1 LNARGHAGQG
11 FSPSGHG
18 LCRRIVDQHVISHAR
33 TEVAHSHGISGG
45 TGLRLTQYPA
55 LERAMPRR
63 GDLPQPT
70 EPPLPDPDPDDL
82 PINDPPV
89 PGVPKPDTPIKDP
102 PRPPEVP
109 S

>member
-1 LNARGHAGQG
+1 MREPRWL
-11 FSPSGHG
+11 
-18 LCRRIVDQHVISHAR
+18 IR
-33 TEVAHSHGISGG
+33 TVYLAEPAVMLAPY
-45 TGLRLTQYPA
+45 TYPA
-55 LERAMPRR
+55 LERTMPRP

-70 EPPLPDPDPDDL
+70 EPPLPDLDPDDL
-82 PINDPPV
+82 PINDPPL

>member
-1 LNARGHAGQG
+1 
-11 FSPSGHG
+11 
-18 LCRRIVDQHVISHAR
+18 
-33 TEVAHSHGISGG
+33 
-45 TGLRLTQYPA
+45 
-55 LERAMPRR
+55 MPRP

-70 EPPLPDPDPDDL
+70 EPSLPDPDPDDL
-82 PINDPPV
+82 PINDPPL

>member
-1 LNARGHAGQG
+1 
-11 FSPSGHG
+11 
-18 LCRRIVDQHVISHAR
+18 
-33 TEVAHSHGISGG
+33 
-45 TGLRLTQYPA
+45 
-55 LERAMPRR
+55 MPRP

-70 EPPLPDPDPDDL
+70 EPSLPDPDPDDL

-109 S
+109 TVRADTAENQDPVEGQHR